1 MFTCFANIIIHKGT
15 KNVAKSMSKIAVGSQ
30 KNAGKTW
37 FPELADKRML
47 IGIQYIMPI
56 ICRKEYK
63 SPPVLLYELIQQ
75 ICYEAVF

>member
-1 MFTCFANIIIHKGT
+1 
-15 KNVAKSMSKIAVGSQ
+15 MSKIAVGSQ

-63 SPPVLLYELIQQ
+63 SPPVLLYEEL
-75 ICYEAVF
+75 C

>member
-63 SPPVLLYELIQQ
+63 SPPLLLYEEL
-75 ICYEAVF
+75 C